1 MHSSGLEPETIPVRA
16 QTPAMMNIMLGVMFA
31 VFLIAVVI
39 TIAMIR
45 RLKR

>member
-1 MHSSGLEPETIPVRA
+1 LEPETIPVRA
-16 QTPAMMNIMLGVMFA
+16 QHPVMMNIMLGVMFA